1 MIAKERLRQWVDA
14 AAAGTGLLAP
24 LRARARR
31 GVTLLMYHRVL
42 PRESIG
48 DYFEGLALEPETLEA
63 QARWLARECDVVVA
77 KEAARRLAAGEVGG
91 PRPVVAVTFD
101 DGYRDNFEHAA
112 AILERHGL
120 RGTFFVS
127 TDFAPGGAIL
137 WCDAAARAWREDRGA
152 CRRALSDVRGEPAT
166 DADVATLDAWMSRL
180 KRLGHQRRSALVA
193 AMGGPGPGEFEA
205 PMDAT
210 MLRSLHERGH
220 EVASHTCSHPM
231 MPELDDAALDAE
243 CARSRGTLESLLG
256 APVEGICY
264 PNGRAD
270 ARVREAAARA
280 GYRYGCTTR
289 AGLNLPGVDPL
300 MLCRNHA
307 SRLAVTDTDGRHHE
321 ASFAAVVFGLHAA
334 LRGALGRF
342 AR

>member
-14 AAAGTGLLAP
+14 AAVGAGLLAP

-31 GVTLLMYHRVL
+31 GVTLLMYHRIL
-42 PRESIG
+42 PATSIG
-48 DYFEGLALEPETLEA
+48 DYFEGLALEPETLDA
-63 QARWLARECDVVVA
+63 QARWLAAECDVVTA
-77 KEAARRLAAGEVGG
+77 REAARRLAADEVGG

-112 AILERHGL
+112 VILERHGL

-127 TDFAPGGAIL
+127 TDFAPGGRML
-137 WCDAAARAWREDRGA
+137 WCDLAVRAWREDRA
-152 CRRALSDVRGEPAT
+152 VCLRALAEAVRDEVPGEGPS
-166 DADVATLDAWMSRL
+166 TLDAWIGRL
-180 KRLGHQRRSALVA
+180 KRLGHERRSAVVKSL
-193 AMGGPGPGEFEA
+193 GEREIGDLEA
-205 PMDAT
+205 PMDET
-210 MLRSLHERGH
+210 MLRSLHARGH
-220 EVASHTCSHPM
+220 EIASHTCSHPM
-231 MPELDDAALDAE
+231 MPELDDASLASE
-243 CARSRGTLESLLG
+243 CVRSRETLEALLG

-289 AGLNLPGVDPL
+289 PGLNLPGCDPL
-300 MLCRNHA
+300 MFSRNHA
-307 SRLAVTDTDGRHHE
+307 SRLAVTDRDGRHHE

-334 LRGALGRF
+334 IRGALGRF

>member
-14 AAAGTGLLAP
+14 AAVGAGLLAP

-31 GVTLLMYHRVL
+31 GVTMVMYHRVL
-42 PRESIG
+42 PRDRIG
-48 DYFEGLALEPETLEA
+48 DYFEGLALEPETLDA
-63 QARWLARECDVVVA
+63 QARWLAAECEVVPA
-77 KEAARRLAAGEVGG
+77 REAARRLAAGEVGG
-91 PRPVVAVTFD
+91 PRPLVAVTFD

-127 TDFAPGGAIL
+127 TDFAPGGRML
-137 WCDAAARAWREDRGA
+137 WCDAAVAAWREDSAA
-152 CRRALSDVRGEPAT
+152 CLRALASVAGEA
-166 DADVATLDAWMSRL
+166 AAAEVGTLDGWIGRL
-180 KRLGHQRRSALVA
+180 KRLGHDRRVAVVEAL
-193 AMGGPGPGEFEA
+193 GPRGPGEFEA
-205 PMDAT
+205 PMDEM
-210 MLRSLHERGH
+210 MLRSLHARGH

-231 MPELDDAALDAE
+231 MPELDDAALVDE
-243 CARSRGTLESLLG
+243 CVRSRATLESLLG
-256 APVEGICY
+256 ASVEGICY

-289 AGLNLPGVDPL
+289 PGLNLPGCDPL
-300 MLCRNHA
+300 MFSRNHA
-307 SRLAVTDTDGRHHE
+307 SRLAVTDRDGRHHE